1 MIGVPASGAWTGARR
16 LPNGA
21 AANVAP
27 SRLSRAFL
35 SLPRRSPAALPA
47 LCLVALC
54 LAAVPLAASWP
65 GVAAAAQ
72 EEEGDTL
79 WQSGEQYV
87 RLTPREEAAFAPN
100 EHPVRLAT
108 EDLRDLLRSLLVRG
122 QKRWFAISVKDPVP
136 LFAPVM
142 SSTLATALAEGLAQ
156 AGPEQDVVFLL
167 FGKYK
172 AGGLFADRRA
182 VAGRV
187 FYRDERLHLILGDV
201 LRSIRYGP
209 ERDVRGY
216 ETEVDRRIHPFRVGS
231 RSRKGARGWE
241 LLPQEGIS
249 VHGGDGKPRPDW
261 LEIELALAVAYAR
274 AQAPAAAS
282 EEQKA
287 PGGDEEEAR
296 KEAAPSLELRR
307 ELRRQRLE
315 MARMRKQMQELRDRD
330 AANGAAG
337 EAVVA
342 PSDVEER
349 LHTLESLREQEL
361 VTEEEYQA
369 KRRQLLDAL

>member
-1 MIGVPASGAWTGARR
+1 MIGVPASGAWTGVRR

-27 SRLSRAFL
+27 SRLSQAFFL
-35 SLPRRSPAALPA
+35 LPRRSPAALPA
-47 LCLVALC
+47 LCSAALC
-54 LAAVPLAASWP
+54 LAAALLAASWP
-65 GVAAAAQ
+65 GAAAAQ
-72 EEEGDTL
+72 EEEGDAL

-87 RLTPREEAAFAPN
+87 RLAPREEAAVAPN
-100 EHPVRLAT
+100 EHPVRLAA

-122 QKRWFAISVKDPVP
+122 QKRWFAISVKEPVP
-136 LFAPVM
+136 LFAPLM
-142 SSTLATALAEGLAQ
+142 SSTLATALAEGLAR

-172 AGGLFADRRA
+172 AGGLFADRKA

-231 RSRKGARGWE
+231 RGRKGARGWE
-241 LLPQEGIS
+241 LLPQEGVSI
-249 VHGGDGKPRPDW
+249 HGGDGKPRPDW
-261 LEIELALAVAYAR
+261 LEIELALAAAYAR
-274 AQAPAAAS
+274 AQAPAADS
-282 EEQKA
+282 EERQA
-287 PGGDEEEAR
+287 LGGDVEEAR

-315 MARMRKQMQELRDRD
+315 MARMRKQMRELRDRD
-330 AANGAAG
+330 AANGAAV
-337 EAVVA
+337 EAVA
-342 PSDVEER
+342 PSDLEER

>member
-1 MIGVPASGAWTGARR
+1 MIGVPASGAWTGVRR

-27 SRLSRAFL
+27 SRLSQAFFL
-35 SLPRRSPAALPA
+35 LPRRSPAALPA
-47 LCLVALC
+47 LCSAALC
-54 LAAVPLAASWP
+54 LAAALLAASWP
-65 GVAAAAQ
+65 AAAAQ
-72 EEEGDTL
+72 EEEGDAL

-87 RLTPREEAAFAPN
+87 RLAPREEAAVAPN
-100 EHPVRLAT
+100 EHPVRLAA

-122 QKRWFAISVKDPVP
+122 QKRWFAISVKEPVP
-136 LFAPVM
+136 LFAPLM
-142 SSTLATALAEGLAQ
+142 SSTLATALAEGLAR

-172 AGGLFADRRA
+172 AGGLFADRKA

-231 RSRKGARGWE
+231 RGRKGARGWE

-249 VHGGDGKPRPDW
+249 MHGGDGKPRPDW
-261 LEIELALAVAYAR
+261 LEIELALAAAYAR
-274 AQAPAAAS
+274 AQAPAADS
-282 EEQKA
+282 EERQA
-287 PGGDEEEAR
+287 LGGDVEEAR

-315 MARMRKQMQELRDRD
+315 MARMRKQMRELRDRD
-330 AANGAAG
+330 AANGAAV
-337 EAVVA
+337 EAVA
-342 PSDVEER
+342 PSDLEER